1 MNIVEYTSEYE
12 HLAKNFKC
20 GNSVIDKFLHDGNA
34 LDKNQGITYILLS
47 DENDFIIGYYN
58 ILATRRLPQFDRTG
72 GDDRA

>member
-12 HLAKNFKC
+12 YLAKNFKC

-47 DENDFIIGYYN
+47 DDNGWCGQYK
-58 ILATRRLPQFDRTG
+58 LSCGTQ
-72 GDDRA
+72 

>member
-47 DENDFIIGYYN
+47 DENLVFFKIFPS
-58 ILATRRLPQFDRTG
+58 LPYSVS
-72 GDDRA
+72 